1 MAASKNAIAQDT
13 YFQNMMKYNIKF
25 WLYNLAKSNS
35 MNGIDKNTKIERV
48 LTWWQS
54 LIYAFIVIFAV
65 LTLLF
70 IFLMIRADNKAKLSV
85 EYEDKKEK
93 KKE

>member
-1 MAASKNAIAQDT
+1 
-13 YFQNMMKYNIKF
+13 
-25 WLYNLAKSNS
+25 
-35 MNGIDKNTKIERV
+35 
-48 LTWWQS
+48 
-54 LIYAFIVIFAV
+54 VIFAV

-70 IFLMIRADNKAKLSV
+70 IFLMIRADNKAKLSA

>member
-1 MAASKNAIAQDT
+1 
-13 YFQNMMKYNIKF
+13 
-25 WLYNLAKSNS
+25 
-35 MNGIDKNTKIERV
+35 
-48 LTWWQS
+48 
-54 LIYAFIVIFAV
+54 
-65 LTLLF
+65 LF